1 MKQTRLWMLAAI
13 LILSGSLTVFG
24 QRQQV
29 SDKNSGIETDEQF
42 TVATLNVDGL
52 PQKVL
57 IVKINADG
65 PGEAGTARIGKYLLK
80 KGYDLVL
87 MQEDFNYHNVLSV
100 FLEDD
105 YNMDTWSGD
114 VGLDGHTIDFLHL
127 QNHRFECDGLMTCW
141 KNDITMT
148 TTARTAW
155 QQNFGKFSHANDEM
169 VTKGFRRYE
178 MTLRGGQDIVVYNM
192 HMDASDNEDEMAQND
207 AKDKEARIA
216 QWIQLK
222 DDILSQLDSRP
233 IIIAGDMNSFY
244 GCDNVKQEFIDAING
259 TGLATVSDV
268 WVELQQQGV
277 YPAALTPPINP
288 VPMGMMESGE
298 TLDKILYINP
308 VDGNKIQP
316 VAFSVDRDGYQ
327 YDGKPLGDHYPLVA
341 TFSFDQSE
349 KLVGIESLTTSTE
362 GKGSIYT
369 LGGVKVKHQMPKGL
383 YIEQKGERVNK
394 YIVK

>member
-1 MKQTRLWMLAAI
+1 MSKFGLLLAVMLGSVA
-13 LILSGSLTVFG
+13 SLTA
-24 QRQQV
+24 QE
-29 SDKNSGIETDEQF
+29 NEQF
-42 TVATLNVDGL
+42 SVTTLNVDGL
-52 PQKVL
+52 PQKILV
-57 IVKINADG
+57 IKVNPDG
-65 PGEAGTARIGKYLLK
+65 PGDAGSARIGKYLLK
-80 KGYDLVL
+80 KDNDLL
-87 MQEDFNYHNVLSV
+87 FLQEDFNFHGVMLP

-105 YNMDTWSGD
+105 YKNDEWTGD
-114 VGLDGHTIDFLHL
+114 VGLDGQKIDYLHL
-127 QNHRFECDGLMTCW
+127 QHHRFACDGLMAFW
-141 KNDITMT
+141 KNDLTVT
-148 TTARTAW
+148 PAQRTAW
-155 QQNFGKFSHANDEM
+155 KQNFGKFSHAMDEM

-178 MTLRGGQDIVVYNM
+178 VTLRSGARIVVYNM
-192 HMDASDNEDEMAQND
+192 HMDASDNEEEMAQND